1 VIQGLYNQYVCPP
14 LINWAMQ
21 AKLISK
27 QRKKIIPK
35 AIGRVLE
42 IGIGSGLN
50 FKYYNQSKVSEVFA
64 VEPDSIL
71 LNKAKIN
78 AQKNNISLNIQN
90 ISAEKLPFE
99 NNMFDTIISTY
110 TMCSISNLSMAL
122 TEIKRVIKS
131 NGKLIFS
138 EHGKAPD
145 GNIYRWQ
152 KRLNPIQK
160 RIAGGCQL
168 DVNIPIVIE
177 NSGFELSEL
186 NSMYIPGPKFLSY
199 HYWGSASLEN
209 KND

>member
-1 VIQGLYNQYVCPP
+1 VIQGLYNQYVCPY

-21 AKLISK
+21 AKPISK
-27 QRKKIIPK
+27 QRKKIIPE

-50 FKYYNQSKVSEVFA
+50 FEYYNQSKVSEVFA

-78 AQKNNISLNIQN
+78 AKKNNIPLNIQK
-90 ISAEKLPFE
+90 ISAEELPFE
-99 NNMFDTIISTY
+99 NNMFDTVISTY

-145 GNIYRWQ
+145 SNIYRWQ